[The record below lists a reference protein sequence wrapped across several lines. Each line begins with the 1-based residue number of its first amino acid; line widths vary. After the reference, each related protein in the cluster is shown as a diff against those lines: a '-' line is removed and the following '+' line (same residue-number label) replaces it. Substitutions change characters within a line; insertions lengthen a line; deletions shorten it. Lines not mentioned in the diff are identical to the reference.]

1 MNQKL
6 SRVLVGAL
14 GCAVAI
20 TGLAIPQSAQAHNPN
35 PATVRTDSGPVAGT
49 VSADHRLFQG
59 IPYAA
64 PPVGALRWASP
75 RPPARWSAP
84 RDASRPGSICPQTG
98 DFLGNESS
106 ENEDCLTLN
115 VTTPRRTTT
124 RPLPVMVWIHGGG
137 FYSGSGGIY
146 GAEQLATR
154 GDVVVVT
161 VNYRLGLFG
170 FLAHPSL
177 DAAAGQQ
184 RSGNFG
190 LEDQQA
196 ALRWVRRNAAAFGGD
211 PRSVTLFGE
220 SAGGAST
227 CAHLAAPGSA
237 GLFHRAIVQSG
248 PCALTTQWPYPDG
261 GNWVARP
268 RATAEKAGLAV
279 AAKLGCDDPATAVT
293 CLRAK
298 PVANLLAA
306 SDGGQG
312 FGPVVG
318 DGVLPVN
325 PKQALATGRF
335 NKVPVMHGTTSD
347 EHQTFQAAID
357 EFTGHPATAA
367 EVRTELETI
376 LGHDE
381 AVAVLARYPL
391 GDYASPSAAL
401 AAIWTDYTWSC
412 TGLSTDRLL
421 ARSVPTYA
429 FEFADKQAPWFS
441 DWTPPSFPTGAYHAA
456 ELQYLFTGAY
466 SSAQL
471 SPAQR
476 RLSDQM
482 ISYWTRFAHTGDP
495 NGPTTPRW
503 PTFRPTSEHTQSL
516 APGPHGIKPVN
527 LDRTHRC
534 DFWQSL
540 DR

>member
-6 SRVLVGAL
+6 SRLLAGAL
-14 GCAVAI
+14 GCGVAVA
-20 TGLAIPQSAQAHNPN
+20 GLAIPQSAQAHHTS
-35 PATVRTDSGPVAGT
+35 PATVTTESGPVTGT
-49 VSADHRLFQG
+49 VAAGHRSFQG

-75 RPPARWSAP
+75 RPHTRWSEP
-84 RDASRPGSICPQTG
+84 WDASRPGSTCPQTG
-98 DFLGNESS
+98 DFLGDKPS

-115 VTTPRRTTT
+115 VTTPRRTAN
-124 RPLPVMVWIHGGG
+124 RPLPIMVWIHGGG
-137 FYSGSGGIY
+137 FYSGSGDIY
-146 GAEQLATR
+146 GAEQLAIR

-161 VNYRLGLFG
+161 VNYRLGVFG

-177 DAAAGQQ
+177 NGGASQQ

-196 ALRWVRRNAAAFGGD
+196 ALRWVRRNAASFGGN

-220 SAGGAST
+220 SAGGVST
-227 CAHLAAPGSA
+227 CAHLSAPGSA

-248 PCALTTQWPYPDG
+248 PCALTTQWPYQDG

-268 RATAEKAGLAV
+268 RTTAEQVGLAF
-279 AAKLGCDDPATAVT
+279 AAKLGCDGPATTVS

-298 PVANLLAA
+298 PAADLLAA
-306 SDGGQG
+306 SEGGHG

-318 DGVLPVN
+318 GGVLPVN
-325 PKQALATGRF
+325 PNHALATGRF
-335 NKVPVMHGTTSD
+335 NKVPVMHGTTRD

-357 EFTGHPATAA
+357 EFSGHPATAA
-367 EVRTELETI
+367 EVRTELETV
-376 LGHDE
+376 LGRE
-381 AVAVLARYPL
+381 KAARVLTRYPL
-391 GDYASPSAAL
+391 GEYHNPSAAL
-401 AAIWTDYTWSC
+401 ATIWTDYTWSC

-421 ARSVPTYA
+421 AKSVPTYA
-429 FEFADKQAPWFS
+429 FEFADEQAPWFS
-441 DWTPPSFPTGAYHAA
+441 DWTPPSFPTGAYHAS
-456 ELQYLFTGAY
+456 ELQYLFSGAY
-466 SSAQL
+466 SAGKF
-471 SPAQR
+471 SPTQQ

-495 NGPTTPRW
+495 NGPTTPHW

-516 APGPHGIKPVN
+516 APGAHGIKPVN

-534 DFWQSL
+534 DFWRSL